1 MVLKLKEKK
10 SANATLIYVFPS
22 LYQTNAGIITPSN
35 LFQVTLTL
43 SSDTVKLL
51 TRGEFLLLEM
61 WSVSEPKL

>member
-10 SANATLIYVFPS
+10 TQKKPLIYVFPS
-22 LYQTNAGIITPSN
+22 FYQTNAGILTSSN

-43 SSDTVKLL
+43 SFYTVKLL

-61 WSVSEPKL
+61 WSVTELKL